1 MSTNMW
7 APLWRA
13 ACEGLPLPPEVH
25 VHSRNLALALLRVAI
40 WNDHRHTVAE
50 LLQKI
55 QADRCFG
62 PGTSIADLANVVVG
76 QHMRPLGY
84 AAMHGSVQAAAALL
98 DAKASVNGTE
108 LTKAKPLYL
117 AASHGHPSMVSLLT
131 DANADVDEGVDG
143 RTLTG
148 YAARAGDCTATMHLL
163 AAKAQ
168 PDTADETS
176 ATPLCVAA
184 DQGFVTIA
192 RALIW
197 AKADVDRCGAV
208 SSWPPLMCASRR
220 GHVAVAKALIDAQAD
235 VNKVNYGH
243 RTALSHAAEHG
254 RTAVVVLLVGAKAD
268 VNDTRSGQ
276 PPLVGA
282 ATHGHRRAVSKLLQ
296 GKADVHQADKYGWTA
311 YRYASQK
318 GHMDVVALLVQAKAG
333 LDVRMP
339 DAQLE

>member
-1 MSTNMW
+1 MW

-55 QADRCFG
+55 QAGRCFG

-76 QHMRPLGY
+76 QDMRPLGY

-168 PDTADETS
+168 PDTPEES
-176 ATPLCVAA
+176 VTPLCVAA
-184 DQGFVTIA
+184 QQGFVKIA
-192 RALIW
+192 QALIG
-197 AKADVDRCGAV
+197 AKADVERCGTV
-208 SSWPPLMCASRR
+208 SSWTPLMSASCR
-220 GHVAVAKALIDAQAD
+220 GRVAVTEALIDAEAD
-235 VNKVNYGH
+235 VNRVNGMH
-243 RTALSHAAEHG
+243 RTALSYAAAHG
-254 RTAVVVLLVGAKAD
+254 WTAVVALLVGAKAD

-282 ATHGHRRAVSKLLQ
+282 ATHGHRRAVSELLQ
-296 GKADVHQADKYGWTA
+296 GKADVHQPDTYGWTA
-311 YRYASQK
+311 HRYAVGK
-318 GHMDVVALLVQAKAG
+318 RHMDVAALLVEAKAG